1 MKNLIISFMI
11 FIIMV
16 TGMLVSLNFLNKKC
30 SYYEGMA
37 TSLEDSLNKESWNT
51 AYDMSIKF
59 LEEWKKDSKVIS
71 SYINHFHVEAIN
83 DQVLKLTQY
92 VKVKDK
98 SESLAVVHE
107 IKFFLKAILS
117 MEKITIDNIF

>member
-1 MKNLIISFMI
+1 MPL
-11 FIIMV
+11 
-16 TGMLVSLNFLNKKC
+16 
-30 SYYEGMA
+30 
-37 TSLEDSLNKESWNT
+37 
-51 AYDMSIKF
+51 F

-71 SYINHFHVEAIN
+71 AYINHFHLEAIN